1 MSFIIHQIKNSDQE
15 LMNALLNLLKIIL
28 FTKLFNNSNLDE
40 KVTLH
45 LATLIIQN
53 ISTLL

>member
-45 LATLIIQN
+45 LATLII
-53 ISTLL
+53 